1 MSKRFHKIRYNEQT
15 LRMEEIPFALRDY
28 VFFVVR
34 KVAVFLAI
42 TLGSIYVFDT
52 YFESPSDRTQRR
64 ELAFLEMQLER
75 MEGEFDNLQVVL
87 EDISGRDDAIYRS
100 IFGVDKYPEH
110 LRNPGVGGFDRG
122 RALRGYSHS
131 EAVIS
136 AEARLAE
143 LQRKKVAQSRSFDE
157 VFDLANNQT
166 ELLKS
171 IPAIQP
177 VRNEDLKRMAS
188 GYGYRIH
195 PIYKVRKM
203 HYGMD
208 FSAPTGTEIFATG
221 DGEVILAKRTYNGF
235 GRHVII
241 RHGFGYETLYAHMSK
256 TLVKRGQK
264 IKRGEVIGL
273 VGSTGTS
280 VAPHLHYE
288 VRKDG
293 RKVNPAQYYFNDLT
307 PEQYEEMLEKAE
319 DSNQSFD

>member
-131 EAVIS
+131 EAV
-136 AEARLAE
+136 A
-143 LQRKKVAQSRSFDE
+143 
-157 VFDLANNQT
+157 
-166 ELLKS
+166 
-171 IPAIQP
+171 
-177 VRNEDLKRMAS
+177 
-188 GYGYRIH
+188 
-195 PIYKVRKM
+195 
-203 HYGMD
+203 
-208 FSAPTGTEIFATG
+208 
-221 DGEVILAKRTYNGF
+221 
-235 GRHVII
+235 
-241 RHGFGYETLYAHMSK
+241 
-256 TLVKRGQK
+256 
-264 IKRGEVIGL
+264 
-273 VGSTGTS
+273 
-280 VAPHLHYE
+280 
-288 VRKDG
+288 
-293 RKVNPAQYYFNDLT
+293 
-307 PEQYEEMLEKAE
+307 
-319 DSNQSFD
+319 